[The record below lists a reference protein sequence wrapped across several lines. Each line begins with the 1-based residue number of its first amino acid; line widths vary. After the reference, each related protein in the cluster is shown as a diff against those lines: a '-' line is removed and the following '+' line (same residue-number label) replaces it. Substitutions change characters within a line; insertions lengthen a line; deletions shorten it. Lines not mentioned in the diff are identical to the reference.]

1 MEIVII
7 VVSPLGGKEWS
18 VASERSPPKNAHLD
32 IIFHLKTSHVSSCK
46 LPIDTTALIIFA
58 MVEVGIPLQTEK
70 KTFLHSFFI
79 DLFAGGISG
88 IAAKTASAPLD
99 RIKLLMQT
107 QKINRAII
115 TPYKSSWDC
124 AVRVYAEEGLSSF
137 WRGNLANV
145 YRYFPSQAL
154 NFAFKDQFKGIFVQD
169 SFKDD
174 LQYGKAKVITTT
186 TSQDRTAV
194 YDYHVVA
201 VVN

>member
-1 MEIVII
+1 
-7 VVSPLGGKEWS
+7 
-18 VASERSPPKNAHLD
+18 
-32 IIFHLKTSHVSSCK
+32 
-46 LPIDTTALIIFA
+46 

-70 KTFLHSFFI
+70 KPFLHSFFI

-174 LQYGKAKVITTT
+174 LQYGKAKVNTKRRREIGPQLIITLL
-186 TSQDRTAV
+186 SLSGIKDGSCKF
-194 YDYHVVA
+194 VVWRICWR
-201 VVN
+201 NSSSYMLPF